1 MIQTATTEP
10 KRMRDGAETRRRLL
24 EAARD
29 IIRAKGY
36 GATTVDD
43 LCLAAG
49 VSKGSFFHH
58 FESKDALGVA
68 AIEAFG
74 AMADALFTTAPYTVL
89 DDPRDRVFGYL
100 DLRVALLE
108 GDIAQYTCL
117 MGTTVQEVHA
127 THPELRAAAERVLS
141 AHVAMLEKDLAAAK
155 RKYAPRAR
163 WKPESVGYFIQS
175 VLQGAFI
182 FAKAKQSPEV
192 AIECLQHLR
201 RYLESLIGQPRHVK
215 SKET

>member
-1 MIQTATTEP
+1 MIQRDSTAT
-10 KRMRDGAETRRRLL
+10 RSRLL

-29 IIRAKGY
+29 VIRTKGY

-43 LCLAAG
+43 ICAAAG

-58 FESKDALGVA
+58 FTSKEQLGVA
-68 AIEAFG
+68 AIEAFD
-74 AMADALFTTAPYTVL
+74 AMAEELFTTAPYAGFA
-89 DDPRDRVFGYL
+89 DPRDRVFGYL
-100 DLRVALLE
+100 DLRAALLE
-108 GDIAQYTCL
+108 GEIAQYTCL
-117 MGTTVQEVHA
+117 LGTTVQETYA
-127 THPELRAAAERVLS
+127 THPDLREAADRALTS
-141 AHVAMLEKDLAAAK
+141 HIAMLGKDLAAAK

-163 WKPESVGYFIQS
+163 WSPEGVAYFMQS

-201 RYLESLIGQPRHVK
+201 RYLESLIGQPRPTK
-215 SKET
+215 QKETKQ